1 MKTHTPRTD
10 EQVWTAFH
18 HHEMC
23 AVVDKDF
30 ARQLEIELAA
40 SLENQCIA
48 QAEVERLTKRPFGC
62 KCETF
67 REKAL
72 GDGCEECNKALV
84 IEMLTDER
92 DELKTE
98 NAKLREIV
106 ERYRVWATS
115 ENPTE
120 LELRHLKQKYD
131 ELN

>member
-1 MKTHTPRTD
+1 MSA
-10 EQVWTAFH
+10 QI
-18 HHEMC
+18 EM
-23 AVVDKDF
+23 
-30 ARQLEIELAA
+30 QLEIDRAE
-40 SLENQCIA
+40 
-48 QAEVERLTKRPFGC
+48 AEVERLRK
-62 KCETF
+62 EIAF
-67 REKAL
+67 REELDAVAQ
-72 GDGCEECNKALV
+72 EV
-84 IEMLTDER
+84 W